1 MIRIIYFFIIILIIP
16 LVSCAPRGVHHVVQP
31 GQTLYRIS
39 KTYHVSVE
47 RLISSNRIKD
57 ASKIKVGQALWIPG
71 VNTTRTVSVVPQ
83 PSTKK
88 RVTVVASRKK
98 VSPAKSI
105 PVTSSKKKTLPS
117 IPPKKGQ
124 LLWPLKGKVVT
135 AFNLKSRIPSKGIDI
150 SAKVGSRISSAA
162 AGKVIYSGNG
172 ISGYGH
178 VVIIEHD
185 HSLFTVYGYNK
196 KILVAS
202 GAYVNSGQQ
211 IALVGSPPG
220 RNQGRLHFE
229 VWRDKKAVNPAL
241 YLPQ

>member
-1 MIRIIYFFIIILIIP
+1 MIRIIYYYVIFLIVS
-16 LVSCAPRGVHHVVQP
+16 LVGCAPRGVHHVVQP

-39 KTYHVSVE
+39 KTYHVPVE

-71 VNTTRTVSVVPQ
+71 VRSTRTVSVVPN
-83 PSTKK
+83 PSIKK
-88 RVTVVASRKK
+88 TTSTVRKK
-98 VSPAKSI
+98 VSPTKATLVASSI
-105 PVTSSKKKTLPS
+105 KKPLPFVS
-117 IPPKKGQ
+117 AKKGQ
-124 LLWPLKGKVVT
+124 LLWPIKGKVVT
-135 AFNLKSRIPSKGIDI
+135 AFNLNSRTPSKGIDI
-150 SAKVGSRISSAA
+150 SARVGARIASAA

-185 HSLFTVYGYNK
+185 HSLFTIYGYNK

-211 IALVGSPPG
+211 IALVGIPPG
-220 RNQGRLHFE
+220 HNQGRLHFE

-241 YLPQ
+241 YLP